1 VFELYFTKEIKT
13 VGKEILKHLEDLKPI
28 TDHMTVEE
36 KLAVIQSEFDRL
48 YDPYHP
54 VRNNLE
60 TLDSINEIR
69 IIKEA
74 LK

>member
-1 VFELYFTKEIKT
+1 MTKETAIKLFEQQQVRAVWDET
-13 VGKEILKHLEDLKPI
+13 
-28 TDHMTVEE
+28 EE
-36 KLAVIQSEFDRL
+36 KLAIIQSEFKRL
-48 YDPYHP
+48 YDPNHP

-60 TLDSINEIR
+60 TLDSIEEVR

>member
-1 VFELYFTKEIKT
+1 MNQNNFI
-13 VGKEILKHLEDLKPI
+13 
-28 TDHMTVEE
+28 
-36 KLAVIQSEFDRL
+36 IQSEFEQL
-48 YDPYHP
+48 YDPTHP

-60 TLDSINEIR
+60 TLDSIEGVR

>member
-1 VFELYFTKEIKT
+1 L
-13 VGKEILKHLEDLKPI
+13 GDLKPI
-28 TDHMTVEE
+28 NDTMSPEE
-36 KLAVIQSEFDRL
+36 KLAVIQSEFQRL
-48 YDPYHP
+48 YDPNHP

-60 TLDSINEIR
+60 TLDSIEEVW